1 MNCATEKHVRI
12 GGLELCWDQSANEKR
27 TLRTIATE
35 VKGETLNSTAN
46 SPFDYISY
54 QMQSKTWRRKWQI
67 PTPVFLPG
75 KFHGQRSLAGS
86 SPWGHKESDTT
97 EPQMRAHMRAHTHT
111 HTHTHSKTRFFRNLY
126 VSSGL
131 AGELSGSSFLPEV
144 HRRIPP
150 SDGSLCLR
158 SGPES
163 IYLIKTAQAPVL
175 STKLSIL
182 HP

>member
-1 MNCATEKHVRI
+1 MGSIPGWGR
-12 GGLELCWDQSANEKR
+12 
-27 TLRTIATE
+27 
-35 VKGETLNSTAN
+35 
-46 SPFDYISY
+46 SP
-54 QMQSKTWRRKWQI
+54 WRRKWK
-67 PTPVFLPG
+67 PTLVFLSRES
-75 KFHGQRSLAGS
+75 HGQRSLAGS

>member
-1 MNCATEKHVRI
+1 MQPRWKVGGFLNCATEKHVRI

-97 EPQMRAHMRAHTHT
+97 EPQMRARTHTHT
-111 HTHTHSKTRFFRNLY
+111 HTHTVKPDF
-126 VSSGL
+126 SGIFMCL
-131 AGELSGSSFLPEV
+131 QVLLESFLV
-144 HRRIPP
+144 VVFYQK
-150 SDGSLCLR
+150 STGGSPQVMDLC
-158 SGPES
+158 
-163 IYLIKTAQAPVL
+163 A
-175 STKLSIL
+175 
-182 HP
+182 

>member
-1 MNCATEKHVRI
+1 MANTHSSILAWKIPWTEESGRLQSMGSQRVRHNWATNA
-12 GGLELCWDQSANEKR
+12 C
-27 TLRTIATE
+27 
-35 VKGETLNSTAN
+35 
-46 SPFDYISY
+46 
-54 QMQSKTWRRKWQI
+54 
-67 PTPVFLPG
+67 
-75 KFHGQRSLAGS
+75 
-86 SPWGHKESDTT
+86 
-97 EPQMRAHMRAHTHT
+97 AHTHT

-182 HP
+182 HPWKPATGYWNSFQGSPSLTQPSALLPHPSLFLSPSL